1 MKTIIAEKPSVAK
14 EIAHIVGADKR
25 EEGYMQG
32 NGYYVTWAFGHL
44 VQPAMPETYGMKGF
58 HAENLPVIPDPF
70 VLVPRQVKT
79 ENGYKPD
86 AGVLAQI
93 KIIGKLFDSSERI
106 IVATDAGREG
116 ELIFRYLYAY
126 LGCRKPFDRLWI
138 SSLTDTAI
146 REGLLNLR
154 DGKEYDNLYHAA
166 KARSEA
172 DWLVGINGTQALTI
186 AAGRGTYS
194 VGRVQTPTLGMVC
207 ERYWEHKRFESKP
220 FWQVH
225 FGVVDADS
233 GNILKFTS
241 ANRWT
246 DKATATDIYNKV
258 KDTGSAIITKV
269 ATKRKVEKAPL
280 LYDLT
285 TLQKEANTQHGFT
298 AEHTLSIAQK
308 LYEAKFITYPRTS
321 SRYISDDVFATLP
334 KLFKNLENHSEY
346 GEKVKLLPG
355 SEDYSKNS
363 VNAAKVT
370 DHHALLIT
378 ENAAIGLFKDE
389 KIVYDMILCRMIEA
403 FSADCIKDITSVS
416 AQVDHEVEFGIS
428 GSIIR
433 QTGWRALSL
442 KGKNKRQDK
451 DADATDNEVKDQVIP
466 NWQEGQHIT
475 LSGCTITEG
484 KTKPKPLHTES
495 TLLAAMETAGKEIE
509 DDTMRQAMKDSGIGT
524 PATRAAIIETLLKR
538 EYMVRQQKK
547 LVPTEKGLALHSVV
561 KNMAIANV
569 EMTGKWE
576 ATFDRMIPPH
586 GLEVTYDK
594 TVHILFPA
602 SVKYVDLGSE
612 DLIAG
617 KADGA
622 ENVIRVKAAV
632 KNFKKETNMSVIT
645 EDGSFYTFNVKYAKE
660 PLMLNIEMADF
671 IHDGEAVNRPN
682 NAQEIYLKE
691 LGKESPMLVHL
702 IMKSIHKE
710 NKRKVKHIGSKRFG
724 IQYLMKGIYVH
735 SDLLYFHTE
744 IKNQSNVP
752 FDVDYITFKVVD
764 KKVAKRTA
772 IQEQVLLPVR
782 AYNYVVRVAG
792 KKTEQTVFCLPKFT
806 IPDDKELVVE
816 MNEKEGGRHQ
826 SFVVENSDLV
836 RALTINEL
844 SVK

>member
-1 MKTIIAEKPSVAK
+1 MSQKQQTMKTIIAEKPSVAK

-86 AGVLAQI
+86 TGVLAQI

-258 KDTGSAIITKV
+258 IDTGSAIITKV
-269 ATKRKVEKAPL
+269 TTKRKVEKAPL

-285 TLQKEANTQHGFT
+285 TLQKEANSQHGFT

-403 FSADCIKDITSVS
+403 FSSDCIKDITSVS

-433 QTGWRALSL
+433 QTGWRTLSL
-442 KGKNKRQDK
+442 KEKNNRQDK
-451 DADATDNEVKDQVIP
+451 DADATDNEVKEQVIP

-475 LSGCTITEG
+475 FSGCTITEG

-509 DDTMRQAMKDSGIGT
+509 DDTMRQAMKDCGIGT

-569 EMTGKWE
+569 QMTGKWE
-576 ATFDRMIPPH
+576 AELAKIER
-586 GLEVTYDK
+586 GE
-594 TVHILFPA
+594 A
-602 SVKYVDLGSE
+602 S
-612 DLIAG
+612 
-617 KADGA
+617 ADGFTRSIEGYTREITA
-622 ENVIRVKAAV
+622 E
-632 KNFKKETNMSVIT
+632 
-645 EDGSFYTFNVKYAKE
+645 
-660 PLMLNIEMADF
+660 L
-671 IHDGEAVNRPN
+671 
-682 NAQEIYLKE
+682 
-691 LGKESPMLVHL
+691 LGCDRLFS
-702 IMKSIHKE
+702 HKDSGCQCP
-710 NKRKVKHIGSKRFG
+710 KCKHGTMQFFG
-724 IQYLMKGIYVH
+724 
-735 SDLLYFHTE
+735 
-744 IKNQSNVP
+744 
-752 FDVDYITFKVVD
+752 KVVRCSN
-764 KKVAKRTA
+764 K
-772 IQEQVLLPVR
+772 ECGMPVFKQ
-782 AYNYVVRVAG
+782 VAG
-792 KKTEQTVFCLPKFT
+792 KLLTDADITDLLTKGKTRTLNGFTSKQGKSFSAAIAFDENFNTKFVFAERKT
-806 IPDDKELVVE
+806 A
-816 MNEKEGGRHQ
+816 EKRG
-826 SFVVENSDLV
+826 N
-836 RALTINEL
+836 
-844 SVK
+844 VKRYKK

>member
-1 MKTIIAEKPSVAK
+1 MSQKQQTMKTIIAEKPSVAK

-44 VQPAMPETYGMKGF
+44 VQPAMPGTYGMKGF

-146 REGLLNLR
+146 REGLRNLR

-246 DKATATDIYNKV
+246 DEATATDIYNKV

-269 ATKRKVEKAPL
+269 TTKRKVEKAPL

-285 TLQKEANTQHGFT
+285 TLQKEANSQHGFT

-363 VNAAKVT
+363 VNAVKVT

-389 KIVYDMILCRMIEA
+389 KTVYDMILCRMIEA

-442 KGKNKRQDK
+442 KEKDKRQDK

-475 LSGCTITEG
+475 FSGCTITEG

-576 ATFDRMIPPH
+576 AELAKIER
-586 GLEVTYDK
+586 GE
-594 TVHILFPA
+594 A
-602 SVKYVDLGSE
+602 S
-612 DLIAG
+612 
-617 KADGA
+617 ADGFTYSIEGYTREITA
-622 ENVIRVKAAV
+622 E
-632 KNFKKETNMSVIT
+632 
-645 EDGSFYTFNVKYAKE
+645 
-660 PLMLNIEMADF
+660 L
-671 IHDGEAVNRPN
+671 
-682 NAQEIYLKE
+682 
-691 LGKESPMLVHL
+691 LGCDRLFS
-702 IMKSIHKE
+702 HKDSGCQCP
-710 NKRKVKHIGSKRFG
+710 KCKQGTMQFFG
-724 IQYLMKGIYVH
+724 
-735 SDLLYFHTE
+735 
-744 IKNQSNVP
+744 
-752 FDVDYITFKVVD
+752 KVVRCSN
-764 KKVAKRTA
+764 K
-772 IQEQVLLPVR
+772 ECGMPVFKQ
-782 AYNYVVRVAG
+782 VAG
-792 KKTEQTVFCLPKFT
+792 KLLTDADITDLLTKGKTRTLNGFTSKQGKPFSAAIAFDENFNTKFVFAEHKT
-806 IPDDKELVVE
+806 A
-816 MNEKEGGRHQ
+816 EKRG
-826 SFVVENSDLV
+826 N
-836 RALTINEL
+836 
-844 SVK
+844 VKRYKK

>member
-1 MKTIIAEKPSVAK
+1 MSQKQQTMKTIIAEKPSVAK

-241 ANRWT
+241 VNRWT
-246 DKATATDIYNKV
+246 DKATATVIYNKV

-285 TLQKEANTQHGFT
+285 TLQKEANSQHGFT

-403 FSADCIKDITSVS
+403 FSADCIKDITSVT

-442 KGKNKRQDK
+442 KEKNNRQDK
-451 DADATDNEVKDQVIP
+451 DADATDNEVKEQVIP
-466 NWQEGQHIT
+466 NWQEGQHISF
-475 LSGCTITEG
+475 SGSTITEG

-509 DDTMRQAMKDSGIGT
+509 DDTMRQAIKDCGIGT

-576 ATFDRMIPPH
+576 AELAKIER
-586 GLEVTYDK
+586 GE
-594 TVHILFPA
+594 A
-602 SVKYVDLGSE
+602 S
-612 DLIAG
+612 
-617 KADGA
+617 ADGFTHSIEGYTREIIA
-622 ENVIRVKAAV
+622 E
-632 KNFKKETNMSVIT
+632 
-645 EDGSFYTFNVKYAKE
+645 
-660 PLMLNIEMADF
+660 L
-671 IHDGEAVNRPN
+671 
-682 NAQEIYLKE
+682 
-691 LGKESPMLVHL
+691 LGCDRLFS
-702 IMKSIHKE
+702 HKDSGCQCP
-710 NKRKVKHIGSKRFG
+710 KCKHGTMQFFG
-724 IQYLMKGIYVH
+724 
-735 SDLLYFHTE
+735 
-744 IKNQSNVP
+744 
-752 FDVDYITFKVVD
+752 KVVRCSN
-764 KKVAKRTA
+764 K
-772 IQEQVLLPVR
+772 ECGMPVFKQ
-782 AYNYVVRVAG
+782 VAG
-792 KKTEQTVFCLPKFT
+792 KLLTDADITDLLTKGKTRTLNGFTSKQGKSFSAAIAFDENFNTKFVFAEHKT
-806 IPDDKELVVE
+806 A
-816 MNEKEGGRHQ
+816 EKRG
-826 SFVVENSDLV
+826 N
-836 RALTINEL
+836 
-844 SVK
+844 VKRYKK

>member
-241 ANRWT
+241 ANRWA

-285 TLQKEANTQHGFT
+285 TLQKEANSQHGFT

-403 FSADCIKDITSVS
+403 FSADCIKDITSVT
-416 AQVDHEVEFGIS
+416 AQVDHDVEFGIS

-442 KGKNKRQDK
+442 KEKNNRQDK

-475 LSGCTITEG
+475 FSGCTITEG

-495 TLLAAMETAGKEIE
+495 TLLAAMETAGKEIV

-576 ATFDRMIPPH
+576 AELAKIER
-586 GLEVTYDK
+586 GE
-594 TVHILFPA
+594 A
-602 SVKYVDLGSE
+602 S
-612 DLIAG
+612 
-617 KADGA
+617 ADGFTHSIEGYTREITA
-622 ENVIRVKAAV
+622 E
-632 KNFKKETNMSVIT
+632 
-645 EDGSFYTFNVKYAKE
+645 
-660 PLMLNIEMADF
+660 L
-671 IHDGEAVNRPN
+671 
-682 NAQEIYLKE
+682 
-691 LGKESPMLVHL
+691 LGCDRLFS
-702 IMKSIHKE
+702 HKDSGCQCP
-710 NKRKVKHIGSKRFG
+710 KCKHGTMQFFG
-724 IQYLMKGIYVH
+724 
-735 SDLLYFHTE
+735 
-744 IKNQSNVP
+744 
-752 FDVDYITFKVVD
+752 KVVRCSN
-764 KKVAKRTA
+764 K
-772 IQEQVLLPVR
+772 ECGMPVFKQ
-782 AYNYVVRVAG
+782 VAG
-792 KKTEQTVFCLPKFT
+792 KLLTDADITDLLTKGKT
-806 IPDDKELVVE
+806 
-816 MNEKEGGRHQ
+816 
-826 SFVVENSDLV
+826 
-836 RALTINEL
+836 
-844 SVK
+844 

>member
-154 DGKEYDNLYHAA
+154 DGKGYDNLYHAA

-207 ERYWEHKRFESKP
+207 ERYWEHKHFESKP

-241 ANRWT
+241 VNRWT

-258 KDTGSAIITKV
+258 KETGSAIITKV

-285 TLQKEANTQHGFT
+285 TLQKEANSQHGFT

-355 SEDYSKNS
+355 SEDYSKNC

-433 QTGWRALSL
+433 QTGWRVLSL
-442 KGKNKRQDK
+442 KEKNNRQDK
-451 DADATDNEVKDQVIP
+451 DADATDNEVKEQVIP
-466 NWQEGQHIT
+466 NWQEGQHVT

-576 ATFDRMIPPH
+576 AELAKIER
-586 GLEVTYDK
+586 GE
-594 TVHILFPA
+594 A
-602 SVKYVDLGSE
+602 S
-612 DLIAG
+612 
-617 KADGA
+617 ADGFTHSIEGYTREITA
-622 ENVIRVKAAV
+622 E
-632 KNFKKETNMSVIT
+632 
-645 EDGSFYTFNVKYAKE
+645 
-660 PLMLNIEMADF
+660 L
-671 IHDGEAVNRPN
+671 
-682 NAQEIYLKE
+682 
-691 LGKESPMLVHL
+691 LGCDRLFS
-702 IMKSIHKE
+702 HKDSGCQCP
-710 NKRKVKHIGSKRFG
+710 KCKHGTMQFFG
-724 IQYLMKGIYVH
+724 
-735 SDLLYFHTE
+735 
-744 IKNQSNVP
+744 
-752 FDVDYITFKVVD
+752 KVVRCSN
-764 KKVAKRTA
+764 K
-772 IQEQVLLPVR
+772 ECGMPVFKQ
-782 AYNYVVRVAG
+782 VAG
-792 KKTEQTVFCLPKFT
+792 KLLTDADITDLLTKGKTRTLNGFTSKQGKSFSAAIAFDENFNTKFVFAEHKT
-806 IPDDKELVVE
+806 A
-816 MNEKEGGRHQ
+816 EKRG
-826 SFVVENSDLV
+826 N
-836 RALTINEL
+836 
-844 SVK
+844 VKRYKK

>member
-1 MKTIIAEKPSVAK
+1 MSQKQQTMKTIIAEKPSVAK

-126 LGCRKPFDRLWI
+126 LGCQKPFDRLWI

-207 ERYWEHKRFESKP
+207 ERYWENKRFESKP

-241 ANRWT
+241 VNRWT

-285 TLQKEANTQHGFT
+285 TLQKEANSQHGFT

-442 KGKNKRQDK
+442 KEKNNRQDK

-509 DDTMRQAMKDSGIGT
+509 DDTMRQAMKDCGIGT

-576 ATFDRMIPPH
+576 AELAKIER
-586 GLEVTYDK
+586 GE
-594 TVHILFPA
+594 A
-602 SVKYVDLGSE
+602 S
-612 DLIAG
+612 
-617 KADGA
+617 ADGFTHSIEGYTREITA
-622 ENVIRVKAAV
+622 E
-632 KNFKKETNMSVIT
+632 
-645 EDGSFYTFNVKYAKE
+645 
-660 PLMLNIEMADF
+660 L
-671 IHDGEAVNRPN
+671 
-682 NAQEIYLKE
+682 
-691 LGKESPMLVHL
+691 LGCDRLFS
-702 IMKSIHKE
+702 HKDSGCQCP
-710 NKRKVKHIGSKRFG
+710 KCKHGTMQFFG
-724 IQYLMKGIYVH
+724 
-735 SDLLYFHTE
+735 
-744 IKNQSNVP
+744 
-752 FDVDYITFKVVD
+752 KVVRCSN
-764 KKVAKRTA
+764 K
-772 IQEQVLLPVR
+772 ECGMPVFKQ
-782 AYNYVVRVAG
+782 VAG
-792 KKTEQTVFCLPKFT
+792 KLLTDADITDLLTKGKTRTLNGFTSKQGKSFSAAIAFDENFNTKFVFAEHKT
-806 IPDDKELVVE
+806 A
-816 MNEKEGGRHQ
+816 EKRG
-826 SFVVENSDLV
+826 N
-836 RALTINEL
+836 
-844 SVK
+844 VKRYKK

>member
-1 MKTIIAEKPSVAK
+1 MSQKQQTMKTIIAEKPSVAK

-32 NGYYVTWAFGHL
+32 NGYFVTWAFGHL

-146 REGLLNLR
+146 REGLQNLR

-225 FGVVDADS
+225 FGVVDTDS

-241 ANRWT
+241 ANRWA
-246 DKATATDIYNKV
+246 DKGTATDIYNKV

-285 TLQKEANTQHGFT
+285 TLQKEANSQHGFT

-308 LYEAKFITYPRTS
+308 LYEAKVITYPRTS

-363 VNAAKVT
+363 VNAAKVS

-433 QTGWRALSL
+433 QTGWRTLSL
-442 KGKNKRQDK
+442 KEKNKRQDK

-576 ATFDRMIPPH
+576 AELAKIER
-586 GLEVTYDK
+586 GE
-594 TVHILFPA
+594 A
-602 SVKYVDLGSE
+602 S
-612 DLIAG
+612 
-617 KADGA
+617 ADGFTHSIEGYTREITA
-622 ENVIRVKAAV
+622 E
-632 KNFKKETNMSVIT
+632 
-645 EDGSFYTFNVKYAKE
+645 
-660 PLMLNIEMADF
+660 L
-671 IHDGEAVNRPN
+671 
-682 NAQEIYLKE
+682 
-691 LGKESPMLVHL
+691 LGCDRLFSHKDSGCQCPKCKQG
-702 IMKSIHKE
+702 IMQF
-710 NKRKVKHIGSKRFG
+710 FG
-724 IQYLMKGIYVH
+724 
-735 SDLLYFHTE
+735 
-744 IKNQSNVP
+744 
-752 FDVDYITFKVVD
+752 KVVRCSN
-764 KKVAKRTA
+764 K
-772 IQEQVLLPVR
+772 ECGMPVFKQ
-782 AYNYVVRVAG
+782 VAG
-792 KKTEQTVFCLPKFT
+792 KLLTDADITDLLTKGKTRTLNGFTSKQGKSFSAAIAFDENFNTKFVFAERKT
-806 IPDDKELVVE
+806 A
-816 MNEKEGGRHQ
+816 EKRG
-826 SFVVENSDLV
+826 N
-836 RALTINEL
+836 
-844 SVK
+844 VKRYKK

>member
-1 MKTIIAEKPSVAK
+1 MSQKQQTMKTIIAEKPSVAK

-207 ERYWEHKRFESKP
+207 ERYWEYERFESKP

-225 FGVVDADS
+225 FGVVDTES

-269 ATKRKVEKAPL
+269 VTKRKVEKAPL

-285 TLQKEANTQHGFT
+285 TLQKEANSHHGFT

-355 SEDYSKNS
+355 SEDYCKNS

-442 KGKNKRQDK
+442 KEKNNRQDK
-451 DADATDNEVKDQVIP
+451 DADATDNEVKEQVIP
-466 NWQEGQHIT
+466 NWQEGQHVT

-576 ATFDRMIPPH
+576 AELAKIER
-586 GLEVTYDK
+586 GE
-594 TVHILFPA
+594 A
-602 SVKYVDLGSE
+602 S
-612 DLIAG
+612 
-617 KADGA
+617 ADGFTHSIEGYTREITA
-622 ENVIRVKAAV
+622 E
-632 KNFKKETNMSVIT
+632 
-645 EDGSFYTFNVKYAKE
+645 
-660 PLMLNIEMADF
+660 L
-671 IHDGEAVNRPN
+671 
-682 NAQEIYLKE
+682 
-691 LGKESPMLVHL
+691 LGCDRLFS
-702 IMKSIHKE
+702 HKDSGCQCP
-710 NKRKVKHIGSKRFG
+710 KCKHGTMQFFG
-724 IQYLMKGIYVH
+724 
-735 SDLLYFHTE
+735 
-744 IKNQSNVP
+744 
-752 FDVDYITFKVVD
+752 KVVRCSN
-764 KKVAKRTA
+764 K
-772 IQEQVLLPVR
+772 ECGMPVFKQ
-782 AYNYVVRVAG
+782 VAG
-792 KKTEQTVFCLPKFT
+792 KLLTDADITDLLTKGKTRTLNGFTSKQGKSFSAAIAFDENFNTKFVF
-806 IPDDKELVVE
+806 
-816 MNEKEGGRHQ
+816 
-826 SFVVENSDLV
+826 
-836 RALTINEL
+836 A
-844 SVK
+844 

>member
-116 ELIFRYLYAY
+116 ELIFRYLYVY
-126 LGCRKPFDRLWI
+126 LGCQKPFDRLWI

-207 ERYWEHKRFESKP
+207 ERYWENKRFESKP

-225 FGVVDADS
+225 FGVVDTES

-258 KDTGSAIITKV
+258 KETGSAIITKV

-285 TLQKEANTQHGFT
+285 TLQKEANSQHGFT
-298 AEHTLSIAQK
+298 AEHTLSITQK

-389 KIVYDMILCRMIEA
+389 KTIYNMILCRMIEA

-442 KGKNKRQDK
+442 KEKNNRQDK

-576 ATFDRMIPPH
+576 AELAKIER
-586 GLEVTYDK
+586 GE
-594 TVHILFPA
+594 A
-602 SVKYVDLGSE
+602 S
-612 DLIAG
+612 
-617 KADGA
+617 ADGFTHSIEGYTREITA
-622 ENVIRVKAAV
+622 E
-632 KNFKKETNMSVIT
+632 
-645 EDGSFYTFNVKYAKE
+645 
-660 PLMLNIEMADF
+660 L
-671 IHDGEAVNRPN
+671 
-682 NAQEIYLKE
+682 
-691 LGKESPMLVHL
+691 LGCDRLFS
-702 IMKSIHKE
+702 HKDSGCQCP
-710 NKRKVKHIGSKRFG
+710 KCKQGTMQFFG
-724 IQYLMKGIYVH
+724 
-735 SDLLYFHTE
+735 
-744 IKNQSNVP
+744 
-752 FDVDYITFKVVD
+752 KVVRCSN
-764 KKVAKRTA
+764 K
-772 IQEQVLLPVR
+772 ECGMPVFKQ
-782 AYNYVVRVAG
+782 VAG
-792 KKTEQTVFCLPKFT
+792 KLLTDADITDLLTKGKTRTLNGFITKQGKPFSAAIAFDENFNTKFVFAERKT
-806 IPDDKELVVE
+806 A
-816 MNEKEGGRHQ
+816 EKRG
-826 SFVVENSDLV
+826 N
-836 RALTINEL
+836 
-844 SVK
+844 VKRYKK

>member
-14 EIAHIVGADKR
+14 EIAHIVGAGKR

-93 KIIGKLFDSSERI
+93 KIIDKLFDSSERI

-116 ELIFRYLYAY
+116 ELIFRYLYEY
-126 LGCRKPFDRLWI
+126 LGCKKPFDRLWI
-138 SSLTDTAI
+138 SSLTDSAI
-146 REGLLNLR
+146 REGLANLR
-154 DGKEYDNLYHAA
+154 NGKEYDNLYHAA

-269 ATKRKVEKAPL
+269 TTKRKVEKAPL

-285 TLQKEANTQHGFT
+285 TLQKEANSQHGFT

-346 GEKVKLLPG
+346 GEKVKLLPC

-416 AQVDHEVEFGIS
+416 AQVDHEIEFGIS

-442 KGKNKRQDK
+442 KEKNSKKDK
-451 DADATDNEVKDQVIP
+451 NADTTDNEVKEQVIP

-475 LSGCTITEG
+475 FSGCTITEG

-495 TLLAAMETAGKEIE
+495 TLLAAMETAGKEIV

-576 ATFDRMIPPH
+576 AELAKIER
-586 GLEVTYDK
+586 GE
-594 TVHILFPA
+594 A
-602 SVKYVDLGSE
+602 S
-612 DLIAG
+612 
-617 KADGA
+617 ADGFTHSIEGYTREITA
-622 ENVIRVKAAV
+622 E
-632 KNFKKETNMSVIT
+632 
-645 EDGSFYTFNVKYAKE
+645 
-660 PLMLNIEMADF
+660 L
-671 IHDGEAVNRPN
+671 
-682 NAQEIYLKE
+682 
-691 LGKESPMLVHL
+691 LGCDRLFS
-702 IMKSIHKE
+702 HKDSGCQCP
-710 NKRKVKHIGSKRFG
+710 KCKHGTMQFFG
-724 IQYLMKGIYVH
+724 
-735 SDLLYFHTE
+735 
-744 IKNQSNVP
+744 
-752 FDVDYITFKVVD
+752 KVVRCSN
-764 KKVAKRTA
+764 K
-772 IQEQVLLPVR
+772 ECGMPVFKQ
-782 AYNYVVRVAG
+782 VAG
-792 KKTEQTVFCLPKFT
+792 KLLTDADITDLLTKGKT
-806 IPDDKELVVE
+806 
-816 MNEKEGGRHQ
+816 
-826 SFVVENSDLV
+826 
-836 RALTINEL
+836 
-844 SVK
+844 

>member
-14 EIAHIVGADKR
+14 EIAHIVGAGKR

-116 ELIFRYLYAY
+116 ELIFRYLYEY
-126 LGCRKPFDRLWI
+126 LGCKKPFDRLWI
-138 SSLTDTAI
+138 SSLTDSAI
-146 REGLLNLR
+146 REGLANLR
-154 DGKEYDNLYHAA
+154 NGKEYDNLYHAA

-269 ATKRKVEKAPL
+269 TTKRKVEKAPL

-285 TLQKEANTQHGFT
+285 TLQKEANSQHGFT

-346 GEKVKLLPG
+346 GEKVKLLPC

-416 AQVDHEVEFGIS
+416 AQVDHEIEFGIS

-442 KGKNKRQDK
+442 KEKNNRLDK
-451 DADATDNEVKDQVIP
+451 DADTTDNEVKEQVIP

-475 LSGCTITEG
+475 FSGCTITEG

-495 TLLAAMETAGKEIE
+495 TLLAAMETAGKEIV

-576 ATFDRMIPPH
+576 AELAKIER
-586 GLEVTYDK
+586 GE
-594 TVHILFPA
+594 A
-602 SVKYVDLGSE
+602 S
-612 DLIAG
+612 
-617 KADGA
+617 ADGFTHSIEGYTREITA
-622 ENVIRVKAAV
+622 E
-632 KNFKKETNMSVIT
+632 
-645 EDGSFYTFNVKYAKE
+645 
-660 PLMLNIEMADF
+660 L
-671 IHDGEAVNRPN
+671 
-682 NAQEIYLKE
+682 
-691 LGKESPMLVHL
+691 LGCDRLFS
-702 IMKSIHKE
+702 HKDSGCQCP
-710 NKRKVKHIGSKRFG
+710 KCKHGTMQFFG
-724 IQYLMKGIYVH
+724 
-735 SDLLYFHTE
+735 
-744 IKNQSNVP
+744 
-752 FDVDYITFKVVD
+752 KVVRCSN
-764 KKVAKRTA
+764 K
-772 IQEQVLLPVR
+772 ECGMPVFKQ
-782 AYNYVVRVAG
+782 VAG
-792 KKTEQTVFCLPKFT
+792 KLLTDADITDLLTKGKT
-806 IPDDKELVVE
+806 
-816 MNEKEGGRHQ
+816 
-826 SFVVENSDLV
+826 
-836 RALTINEL
+836 
-844 SVK
+844 

>member
-1 MKTIIAEKPSVAK
+1 MSQKQQTMKTIIAEKPSVAK

-146 REGLLNLR
+146 REGLLNLK

-207 ERYWEHKRFESKP
+207 ERYWENKRFESKP

-269 ATKRKVEKAPL
+269 VTKRKVEKAPL

-285 TLQKEANTQHGFT
+285 TLQKEANSQHGFT

-403 FSADCIKDITSVS
+403 FSADCIKDITSVT
-416 AQVDHEVEFGIS
+416 AQVDHDVEFGIS

-433 QTGWRALSL
+433 HTGWRALSL
-442 KGKNKRQDK
+442 KEKNNSQDK

-576 ATFDRMIPPH
+576 AELAKIER
-586 GLEVTYDK
+586 GE
-594 TVHILFPA
+594 A
-602 SVKYVDLGSE
+602 S
-612 DLIAG
+612 
-617 KADGA
+617 ADGFTHSIEGYTREITA
-622 ENVIRVKAAV
+622 E
-632 KNFKKETNMSVIT
+632 
-645 EDGSFYTFNVKYAKE
+645 
-660 PLMLNIEMADF
+660 L
-671 IHDGEAVNRPN
+671 
-682 NAQEIYLKE
+682 
-691 LGKESPMLVHL
+691 LGCDRLFS
-702 IMKSIHKE
+702 HKDSGCQCP
-710 NKRKVKHIGSKRFG
+710 KCKQGTMQFFG
-724 IQYLMKGIYVH
+724 
-735 SDLLYFHTE
+735 
-744 IKNQSNVP
+744 
-752 FDVDYITFKVVD
+752 KVVRCSN
-764 KKVAKRTA
+764 K
-772 IQEQVLLPVR
+772 ECGMPVFKQ
-782 AYNYVVRVAG
+782 VAG
-792 KKTEQTVFCLPKFT
+792 KLLTDADITDLLTKGKTRTLNGFISKQGKPFSAAIAFDENFNTKFVFAERKT
-806 IPDDKELVVE
+806 A
-816 MNEKEGGRHQ
+816 EKRG
-826 SFVVENSDLV
+826 N
-836 RALTINEL
+836 
-844 SVK
+844 VKRYKK

>member
-58 HAENLPVIPDPF
+58 HAENLPVIPAPF

-146 REGLLNLR
+146 REGLQNLR

-172 DWLVGINGTQALTI
+172 GWLVGINGTQALTI

-241 ANRWT
+241 VNRWT

-258 KDTGSAIITKV
+258 KETGSVIITKV
-269 ATKRKVEKAPL
+269 ATKRKEEKAPL

-285 TLQKEANTQHGFT
+285 TLQKEANSQHGFT

-416 AQVDHEVEFGIS
+416 AQVDHDVEFGIS

-442 KGKNKRQDK
+442 KEKNNRLDK
-451 DADATDNEVKDQVIP
+451 DADATDNEVKEQVIP
-466 NWQEGQHIT
+466 NWQEGQHVT

-576 ATFDRMIPPH
+576 AELAKIERGEASTDGFTHSIEGYTREITAELLGCDR
-586 GLEVTYDK
+586 
-594 TVHILFPA
+594 LFSHKDSGCQCPKCKQGTMQFFGKVVRC
-602 SVKYVDLGSE
+602 SSKECGMPVFKQ
-612 DLIAG
+612 IAG
-617 KADGA
+617 KLLTDADITDLLTKGKTRTLNGFTSKQGKPFSAAIAFDENFNTKFVFA
-622 ENVIRVKAAV
+622 ERKTAE
-632 KNFKKETNMSVIT
+632 KR
-645 EDGSFYTFNVKYAKE
+645 GNVKRY
-660 PLMLNIEMADF
+660 
-671 IHDGEAVNRPN
+671 
-682 NAQEIYLKE
+682 
-691 LGKESPMLVHL
+691 
-702 IMKSIHKE
+702 
-710 NKRKVKHIGSKRFG
+710 
-724 IQYLMKGIYVH
+724 
-735 SDLLYFHTE
+735 
-744 IKNQSNVP
+744 
-752 FDVDYITFKVVD
+752 
-764 KKVAKRTA
+764 KK
-772 IQEQVLLPVR
+772 
-782 AYNYVVRVAG
+782 
-792 KKTEQTVFCLPKFT
+792 
-806 IPDDKELVVE
+806 
-816 MNEKEGGRHQ
+816 
-826 SFVVENSDLV
+826 
-836 RALTINEL
+836 
-844 SVK
+844 

>member
-32 NGYYVTWAFGHL
+32 NGYFVTWAFGHL

-126 LGCRKPFDRLWI
+126 LGCQKPFDRLWI

-154 DGKEYDNLYHAA
+154 DGREYDNLYHAA

-241 ANRWT
+241 VNRWT

-269 ATKRKVEKAPL
+269 VIKRKVEKAPL

-285 TLQKEANTQHGFT
+285 TLQKEANSQHGFT

-442 KGKNKRQDK
+442 KEKNNRQEK

-466 NWQEGQHIT
+466 NWQEGQHVT

-509 DDTMRQAMKDSGIGT
+509 DDTMRQAMKDCGIGT

-576 ATFDRMIPPH
+576 AELAKIER
-586 GLEVTYDK
+586 GE
-594 TVHILFPA
+594 A
-602 SVKYVDLGSE
+602 S
-612 DLIAG
+612 
-617 KADGA
+617 ADGFTHSIEGYTREITA
-622 ENVIRVKAAV
+622 E
-632 KNFKKETNMSVIT
+632 
-645 EDGSFYTFNVKYAKE
+645 
-660 PLMLNIEMADF
+660 L
-671 IHDGEAVNRPN
+671 
-682 NAQEIYLKE
+682 
-691 LGKESPMLVHL
+691 LGCDRLFS
-702 IMKSIHKE
+702 HKDSGCQCP
-710 NKRKVKHIGSKRFG
+710 KCKHGTMQFFG
-724 IQYLMKGIYVH
+724 
-735 SDLLYFHTE
+735 
-744 IKNQSNVP
+744 
-752 FDVDYITFKVVD
+752 KVVRCSN
-764 KKVAKRTA
+764 K
-772 IQEQVLLPVR
+772 ECGMPVFKQ
-782 AYNYVVRVAG
+782 VAG
-792 KKTEQTVFCLPKFT
+792 KLLTDADITDLLTKGKTRTLNGFTSKQGKSFSAAIAFDENFNTKFVFAEHKT
-806 IPDDKELVVE
+806 A
-816 MNEKEGGRHQ
+816 EKRG
-826 SFVVENSDLV
+826 N
-836 RALTINEL
+836 
-844 SVK
+844 VKRYKK

>member
-1 MKTIIAEKPSVAK
+1 MKTIIAEKPSVVK

-32 NGYYVTWAFGHL
+32 NGYFVTWAFGHL

-146 REGLLNLR
+146 REGLLNLK

-258 KDTGSAIITKV
+258 KETGSAIITKV
-269 ATKRKVEKAPL
+269 VTKRKVEKAPL

-285 TLQKEANTQHGFT
+285 TLQKEANSQHGFT
-298 AEHTLSIAQK
+298 ADHTLSIAQK

-442 KGKNKRQDK
+442 KEKNNRQDK

-509 DDTMRQAMKDSGIGT
+509 DDMMRQAMKDSGIGT

-576 ATFDRMIPPH
+576 AELAKIER
-586 GLEVTYDK
+586 GE
-594 TVHILFPA
+594 A
-602 SVKYVDLGSE
+602 S
-612 DLIAG
+612 
-617 KADGA
+617 ADGFTRSIEGYTREITA
-622 ENVIRVKAAV
+622 E
-632 KNFKKETNMSVIT
+632 
-645 EDGSFYTFNVKYAKE
+645 
-660 PLMLNIEMADF
+660 L
-671 IHDGEAVNRPN
+671 
-682 NAQEIYLKE
+682 
-691 LGKESPMLVHL
+691 LGCDRLFS
-702 IMKSIHKE
+702 HKDSGCQCP
-710 NKRKVKHIGSKRFG
+710 KCKHGTMQFFG
-724 IQYLMKGIYVH
+724 
-735 SDLLYFHTE
+735 
-744 IKNQSNVP
+744 
-752 FDVDYITFKVVD
+752 KVVRCSN
-764 KKVAKRTA
+764 K
-772 IQEQVLLPVR
+772 ECGMPVFKQ
-782 AYNYVVRVAG
+782 VAG
-792 KKTEQTVFCLPKFT
+792 KLLTDADITDLLTKGKTRTLNGFTSKQGKSFSAAIAFDENFNTKFVFAEHKT
-806 IPDDKELVVE
+806 A
-816 MNEKEGGRHQ
+816 EKRG
-826 SFVVENSDLV
+826 N
-836 RALTINEL
+836 
-844 SVK
+844 VKRYKK

>member
-146 REGLLNLR
+146 REGLLNLT

-166 KARSEA
+166 KTRSEA

-207 ERYWEHKRFESKP
+207 ERYWENKRFESKP

-241 ANRWT
+241 ANRWA
-246 DKATATDIYNKV
+246 DKGTATDIYNKV

-269 ATKRKVEKAPL
+269 VTKRKVEKAPL

-285 TLQKEANTQHGFT
+285 TLQKEANSQHGFT

-355 SEDYSKNS
+355 SEDYCKNS

-433 QTGWRALSL
+433 QTGWLALSL
-442 KGKNKRQDK
+442 KEKNNRQDK
-451 DADATDNEVKDQVIP
+451 DADATDNEVKEQVIP
-466 NWQEGQHIT
+466 NWQEGQHVT

-576 ATFDRMIPPH
+576 AELAKIER
-586 GLEVTYDK
+586 GE
-594 TVHILFPA
+594 A
-602 SVKYVDLGSE
+602 S
-612 DLIAG
+612 
-617 KADGA
+617 ADGFTHSIEGYTREITA
-622 ENVIRVKAAV
+622 E
-632 KNFKKETNMSVIT
+632 
-645 EDGSFYTFNVKYAKE
+645 
-660 PLMLNIEMADF
+660 L
-671 IHDGEAVNRPN
+671 
-682 NAQEIYLKE
+682 
-691 LGKESPMLVHL
+691 LGCDRLFS
-702 IMKSIHKE
+702 HKDSGYQCP
-710 NKRKVKHIGSKRFG
+710 KCKQGAMQFFG
-724 IQYLMKGIYVH
+724 
-735 SDLLYFHTE
+735 
-744 IKNQSNVP
+744 
-752 FDVDYITFKVVD
+752 KVVRCSN
-764 KKVAKRTA
+764 K
-772 IQEQVLLPVR
+772 ECGMPVFKQ
-782 AYNYVVRVAG
+782 VAG
-792 KKTEQTVFCLPKFT
+792 KLLTDADITDLLTKGKTRTLNGFTSKQGKSFSAAIAFDENFNTKFVFAERKT
-806 IPDDKELVVE
+806 A
-816 MNEKEGGRHQ
+816 EKRG
-826 SFVVENSDLV
+826 N
-836 RALTINEL
+836 
-844 SVK
+844 VKRYKK

>member
-225 FGVVDADS
+225 FGVVDTDS

-241 ANRWT
+241 VNRWT
-246 DKATATDIYNKV
+246 DKATATVIYNKV

-285 TLQKEANTQHGFT
+285 TLQKEANSQHGFT

-346 GEKVKLLPG
+346 GEKVKLLSG

-442 KGKNKRQDK
+442 KEKNNRQDK

-576 ATFDRMIPPH
+576 AELAKIER
-586 GLEVTYDK
+586 GE
-594 TVHILFPA
+594 A
-602 SVKYVDLGSE
+602 S
-612 DLIAG
+612 
-617 KADGA
+617 ADGFTHSIEGYTREITA
-622 ENVIRVKAAV
+622 E
-632 KNFKKETNMSVIT
+632 
-645 EDGSFYTFNVKYAKE
+645 
-660 PLMLNIEMADF
+660 L
-671 IHDGEAVNRPN
+671 
-682 NAQEIYLKE
+682 
-691 LGKESPMLVHL
+691 LGCDRLFS
-702 IMKSIHKE
+702 HKDSGCQCP
-710 NKRKVKHIGSKRFG
+710 KCKHGTMQFFG
-724 IQYLMKGIYVH
+724 
-735 SDLLYFHTE
+735 
-744 IKNQSNVP
+744 
-752 FDVDYITFKVVD
+752 KVVRCSN
-764 KKVAKRTA
+764 K
-772 IQEQVLLPVR
+772 ECGMPVFKQ
-782 AYNYVVRVAG
+782 VAG
-792 KKTEQTVFCLPKFT
+792 KLLTDADITDLLTKGKTRTLNGFTSKQGKPFSAAIAFDENFNTKFVFAERKT
-806 IPDDKELVVE
+806 A
-816 MNEKEGGRHQ
+816 EKRG
-826 SFVVENSDLV
+826 N
-836 RALTINEL
+836 
-844 SVK
+844 VKRYKK

>member
-1 MKTIIAEKPSVAK
+1 MSQKQQTMKTIIAEKPSVAK

-126 LGCRKPFDRLWI
+126 LGCHKPFDRLWI

-241 ANRWT
+241 ANRWA
-246 DKATATDIYNKV
+246 DKVTATDIYNKV

-285 TLQKEANTQHGFT
+285 TLQKEANSQHGFT

-334 KLFKNLENHSEY
+334 RLFKNLENHSEY

-416 AQVDHEVEFGIS
+416 AQVDYEVEFGIS

-442 KGKNKRQDK
+442 KEKNNRQDK

-475 LSGCTITEG
+475 FSGCTITEG

-509 DDTMRQAMKDSGIGT
+509 DDTMRQAMKDCGIGT

-576 ATFDRMIPPH
+576 AELAKIER
-586 GLEVTYDK
+586 GE
-594 TVHILFPA
+594 A
-602 SVKYVDLGSE
+602 S
-612 DLIAG
+612 
-617 KADGA
+617 ADGFTHSIEGYTREITA
-622 ENVIRVKAAV
+622 E
-632 KNFKKETNMSVIT
+632 
-645 EDGSFYTFNVKYAKE
+645 
-660 PLMLNIEMADF
+660 L
-671 IHDGEAVNRPN
+671 
-682 NAQEIYLKE
+682 
-691 LGKESPMLVHL
+691 LGCDRLFS
-702 IMKSIHKE
+702 HKDSGCQCP
-710 NKRKVKHIGSKRFG
+710 KCKHGTMQFFG
-724 IQYLMKGIYVH
+724 
-735 SDLLYFHTE
+735 
-744 IKNQSNVP
+744 
-752 FDVDYITFKVVD
+752 KVVRCSN
-764 KKVAKRTA
+764 K
-772 IQEQVLLPVR
+772 ECGMPVFKQ
-782 AYNYVVRVAG
+782 VAG
-792 KKTEQTVFCLPKFT
+792 KLLTDADITDLLTKGKTRTLNGFTSKQGKSFSAAIAFDENFNTKFVFAEHKT
-806 IPDDKELVVE
+806 A
-816 MNEKEGGRHQ
+816 EKRG
-826 SFVVENSDLV
+826 N
-836 RALTINEL
+836 
-844 SVK
+844 VKRYKK

>member
-146 REGLLNLR
+146 REGLLNLM

-194 VGRVQTPTLGMVC
+194 IGRVQTPTLGMVC
-207 ERYWEHKRFESKP
+207 ERYWENKRFESKP

-241 ANRWT
+241 VNRWT

-285 TLQKEANTQHGFT
+285 TLQKEANSQHGFT

-403 FSADCIKDITSVS
+403 FSADCIKDITSVT
-416 AQVDHEVEFGIS
+416 AQVDHDVEFGIS

-433 QTGWRALSL
+433 QTGWQALSL
-442 KGKNKRQDK
+442 KEKNNRQDK

-509 DDTMRQAMKDSGIGT
+509 DDTMRQAMKDNGIGT

-576 ATFDRMIPPH
+576 AELAKIER
-586 GLEVTYDK
+586 GE
-594 TVHILFPA
+594 A
-602 SVKYVDLGSE
+602 S
-612 DLIAG
+612 
-617 KADGA
+617 ADGFTHSIEGYTREITA
-622 ENVIRVKAAV
+622 E
-632 KNFKKETNMSVIT
+632 
-645 EDGSFYTFNVKYAKE
+645 
-660 PLMLNIEMADF
+660 L
-671 IHDGEAVNRPN
+671 
-682 NAQEIYLKE
+682 
-691 LGKESPMLVHL
+691 LGCDRLFS
-702 IMKSIHKE
+702 HKDSGCQCP
-710 NKRKVKHIGSKRFG
+710 KCKQGTMQFFG
-724 IQYLMKGIYVH
+724 
-735 SDLLYFHTE
+735 
-744 IKNQSNVP
+744 
-752 FDVDYITFKVVD
+752 KVVRCRN
-764 KKVAKRTA
+764 K
-772 IQEQVLLPVR
+772 ECGMPVFKQ
-782 AYNYVVRVAG
+782 VAG
-792 KKTEQTVFCLPKFT
+792 KLLTDADITDLLTKGKTRTLNGFTSKQGKPFSAAIAFDEDFNTKFVFAERKT
-806 IPDDKELVVE
+806 A
-816 MNEKEGGRHQ
+816 EKRG
-826 SFVVENSDLV
+826 N
-836 RALTINEL
+836 
-844 SVK
+844 VKRYKK

>member
-58 HAENLPVIPDPF
+58 HAENLPVVPDPF

-116 ELIFRYLYAY
+116 EMIFRYLYAY

-146 REGLLNLR
+146 REGLQNLR

-207 ERYWEHKRFESKP
+207 ERYWEHKRFESKL

-241 ANRWT
+241 VNRWT
-246 DKATATDIYNKV
+246 DKATATDMYNKV

-269 ATKRKVEKAPL
+269 VTKRKVEKAPL

-285 TLQKEANTQHGFT
+285 TLQKEANSQHGFT

-442 KGKNKRQDK
+442 KEKNKRQDK
-451 DADATDNEVKDQVIP
+451 DADATDNEVKEQVIP

-509 DDTMRQAMKDSGIGT
+509 DDTMRQAMKDCGIGT

-576 ATFDRMIPPH
+576 AELAKIER
-586 GLEVTYDK
+586 GE
-594 TVHILFPA
+594 A
-602 SVKYVDLGSE
+602 S
-612 DLIAG
+612 
-617 KADGA
+617 ADGFTHSIEGYTREITA
-622 ENVIRVKAAV
+622 E
-632 KNFKKETNMSVIT
+632 
-645 EDGSFYTFNVKYAKE
+645 
-660 PLMLNIEMADF
+660 L
-671 IHDGEAVNRPN
+671 
-682 NAQEIYLKE
+682 
-691 LGKESPMLVHL
+691 LGCDRLFS
-702 IMKSIHKE
+702 HKDSGCQCP
-710 NKRKVKHIGSKRFG
+710 KCKHGTMQFFG
-724 IQYLMKGIYVH
+724 
-735 SDLLYFHTE
+735 
-744 IKNQSNVP
+744 
-752 FDVDYITFKVVD
+752 KVVRCSN
-764 KKVAKRTA
+764 K
-772 IQEQVLLPVR
+772 ECGMPVFKQ
-782 AYNYVVRVAG
+782 VAG
-792 KKTEQTVFCLPKFT
+792 KLLTDSDITDLLTKGKTRTLNGFTSKQGKPFSAAIAFDENFNTKFIFAERKT
-806 IPDDKELVVE
+806 A
-816 MNEKEGGRHQ
+816 EKRG
-826 SFVVENSDLV
+826 N
-836 RALTINEL
+836 
-844 SVK
+844 VKRYKK

>member
-1 MKTIIAEKPSVAK
+1 MSQKQQTMKTIIAEKPSVAK

-25 EEGYMQG
+25 EGGYMHG

-258 KDTGSAIITKV
+258 KDTGSAIITKIS
-269 ATKRKVEKAPL
+269 TKRKVEKAPL

-285 TLQKEANTQHGFT
+285 TLQKEANSQHGFT

-334 KLFKNLENHSEY
+334 KLFKDLENHSEY

-355 SEDYSKNS
+355 SEDYCKNS

-389 KIVYDMILCRMIEA
+389 KIIYDMILCRMIEA

-442 KGKNKRQDK
+442 KEKNNRQDK

-576 ATFDRMIPPH
+576 AELAKIER
-586 GLEVTYDK
+586 GE
-594 TVHILFPA
+594 A
-602 SVKYVDLGSE
+602 S
-612 DLIAG
+612 
-617 KADGA
+617 ADG
-622 ENVIRVKAAV
+622 
-632 KNFKKETNMSVIT
+632 FTH
-645 EDGSFYTFNVKYAKE
+645 
-660 PLMLNIEMADF
+660 NIE
-671 IHDGEAVNRPN
+671 GYTR
-682 NAQEIYLKE
+682 EITAE
-691 LGKESPMLVHL
+691 LLGCDRLFS
-702 IMKSIHKE
+702 HKDSGCQCP
-710 NKRKVKHIGSKRFG
+710 KCKQGTMQFFG
-724 IQYLMKGIYVH
+724 
-735 SDLLYFHTE
+735 
-744 IKNQSNVP
+744 
-752 FDVDYITFKVVD
+752 KVVRCSN
-764 KKVAKRTA
+764 K
-772 IQEQVLLPVR
+772 ECGMPVFKQ
-782 AYNYVVRVAG
+782 VAG
-792 KKTEQTVFCLPKFT
+792 KLLTDADITDLLTKGKTRTLNGFISKQGKPFSAAIAFDENFNTKFVFAERKT
-806 IPDDKELVVE
+806 A
-816 MNEKEGGRHQ
+816 EKRG
-826 SFVVENSDLV
+826 N
-836 RALTINEL
+836 
-844 SVK
+844 VKRYKK

>member
-1 MKTIIAEKPSVAK
+1 MSQKQQTMKTIIAEKPSVAK

-225 FGVVDADS
+225 FGVVGADS

-258 KDTGSAIITKV
+258 KETGSAIITKV
-269 ATKRKVEKAPL
+269 TTKRKVEKAPL

-285 TLQKEANTQHGFT
+285 TLQKEANSQHGFT

-416 AQVDHEVEFGIS
+416 AQVDHEAEFGIS

-433 QTGWRALSL
+433 QTGWRALPL
-442 KGKNKRQDK
+442 KEKNNRQDK
-451 DADATDNEVKDQVIP
+451 DADATDNEVKEQVIP
-466 NWQEGQHIT
+466 NWQEGQHISF
-475 LSGCTITEG
+475 SGSTITEG

-509 DDTMRQAMKDSGIGT
+509 DDTMRQAMKDCGIGT

-569 EMTGKWE
+569 DMTGKWE
-576 ATFDRMIPPH
+576 AELAKIER
-586 GLEVTYDK
+586 GE
-594 TVHILFPA
+594 A
-602 SVKYVDLGSE
+602 S
-612 DLIAG
+612 
-617 KADGA
+617 ADGFTHSIEGYTREITA
-622 ENVIRVKAAV
+622 E
-632 KNFKKETNMSVIT
+632 
-645 EDGSFYTFNVKYAKE
+645 
-660 PLMLNIEMADF
+660 L
-671 IHDGEAVNRPN
+671 
-682 NAQEIYLKE
+682 
-691 LGKESPMLVHL
+691 LGCDRLFS
-702 IMKSIHKE
+702 HKDSGCQCP
-710 NKRKVKHIGSKRFG
+710 KCKHGTMQFFG
-724 IQYLMKGIYVH
+724 
-735 SDLLYFHTE
+735 
-744 IKNQSNVP
+744 
-752 FDVDYITFKVVD
+752 KVVRCSN
-764 KKVAKRTA
+764 K
-772 IQEQVLLPVR
+772 ECGMPVFKQ
-782 AYNYVVRVAG
+782 VAG
-792 KKTEQTVFCLPKFT
+792 KLLTDADITDLLIKGKTRTLNGFTSKQGKSFSAAIAFDENFNTKFVFAERKT
-806 IPDDKELVVE
+806 A
-816 MNEKEGGRHQ
+816 EKRG
-826 SFVVENSDLV
+826 N
-836 RALTINEL
+836 
-844 SVK
+844 VKRYKK

>member
-1 MKTIIAEKPSVAK
+1 MSQKQQTMKTIIAEKPSVAK

-116 ELIFRYLYAY
+116 ELIFRYLYVY
-126 LGCRKPFDRLWI
+126 LGCQKPFDRLWI

-146 REGLLNLR
+146 REGLQNLR

-207 ERYWEHKRFESKP
+207 ERYWENKRFESKP

-241 ANRWT
+241 VNRWT
-246 DKATATDIYNKV
+246 DKATATEIYNKV

-285 TLQKEANTQHGFT
+285 TLQKEANSQHGFT

-321 SRYISDDVFATLP
+321 SRYISDDVFATLH

-442 KGKNKRQDK
+442 KEKNNRQDK
-451 DADATDNEVKDQVIP
+451 DADATDNEVKEQVIP

-576 ATFDRMIPPH
+576 AELAKIER
-586 GLEVTYDK
+586 GE
-594 TVHILFPA
+594 A
-602 SVKYVDLGSE
+602 S
-612 DLIAG
+612 
-617 KADGA
+617 ADGFTHSIEGYTREITA
-622 ENVIRVKAAV
+622 E
-632 KNFKKETNMSVIT
+632 
-645 EDGSFYTFNVKYAKE
+645 
-660 PLMLNIEMADF
+660 L
-671 IHDGEAVNRPN
+671 
-682 NAQEIYLKE
+682 
-691 LGKESPMLVHL
+691 LGCDRLFSHKDSGCQCPKCKQG
-702 IMKSIHKE
+702 IMQF
-710 NKRKVKHIGSKRFG
+710 FG
-724 IQYLMKGIYVH
+724 
-735 SDLLYFHTE
+735 
-744 IKNQSNVP
+744 
-752 FDVDYITFKVVD
+752 KVVRCSN
-764 KKVAKRTA
+764 K
-772 IQEQVLLPVR
+772 ECGMPVFKQ
-782 AYNYVVRVAG
+782 VAG
-792 KKTEQTVFCLPKFT
+792 KLLTDADITDLLTKGKTRTLNGFTSKQGKSFSAAIAFDENFNTKFVFAEHKT
-806 IPDDKELVVE
+806 A
-816 MNEKEGGRHQ
+816 EKRG
-826 SFVVENSDLV
+826 N
-836 RALTINEL
+836 
-844 SVK
+844 VKRYKK

>member
-70 VLVPRQVKT
+70 ILVPRQVKT

-172 DWLVGINGTQALTI
+172 DWLVGINVTQALTI

-258 KDTGSAIITKV
+258 KETGSAIITKV
-269 ATKRKVEKAPL
+269 VTKQKVEKAPL

-285 TLQKEANTQHGFT
+285 TLQKEANSQHGFT

-346 GEKVKLLPG
+346 GEMIKLLPD
-355 SEDYSKNS
+355 SADYSKNS
-363 VNAAKVT
+363 VNGSKVT

-378 ENAAIGLFKDE
+378 ENAVIGLFKDE

-403 FSADCIKDITSVS
+403 FSADCIKDITSVT
-416 AQVDHEVEFGIS
+416 AQVDHDVEFGIS

-442 KGKNKRQDK
+442 KEKNNRLDK
-451 DADATDNEVKDQVIP
+451 DADATDNEVKEQVIP

-495 TLLAAMETAGKEIE
+495 TLLAVMETAGKEIE

-576 ATFDRMIPPH
+576 AELAKIER
-586 GLEVTYDK
+586 GE
-594 TVHILFPA
+594 A
-602 SVKYVDLGSE
+602 S
-612 DLIAG
+612 
-617 KADGA
+617 ADGFTHSIEGYTREITA
-622 ENVIRVKAAV
+622 E
-632 KNFKKETNMSVIT
+632 
-645 EDGSFYTFNVKYAKE
+645 
-660 PLMLNIEMADF
+660 L
-671 IHDGEAVNRPN
+671 
-682 NAQEIYLKE
+682 
-691 LGKESPMLVHL
+691 LGCDRLFS
-702 IMKSIHKE
+702 HKDSCCQCP
-710 NKRKVKHIGSKRFG
+710 KCKQGTMQFFG
-724 IQYLMKGIYVH
+724 
-735 SDLLYFHTE
+735 
-744 IKNQSNVP
+744 
-752 FDVDYITFKVVD
+752 KVVRCSN
-764 KKVAKRTA
+764 K
-772 IQEQVLLPVR
+772 ECGMPVFKQ
-782 AYNYVVRVAG
+782 VAG
-792 KKTEQTVFCLPKFT
+792 KLLTDADITDLLTKGKTRTLNGFTSKQGKSFSAAIAFDENFNTKFVFAERKT
-806 IPDDKELVVE
+806 A
-816 MNEKEGGRHQ
+816 EKRG
-826 SFVVENSDLV
+826 N
-836 RALTINEL
+836 
-844 SVK
+844 VKRYKK

>member
-14 EIAHIVGADKR
+14 EIAHIVGAGKR

-269 ATKRKVEKAPL
+269 TTKRKVEKAPL

-285 TLQKEANTQHGFT
+285 TLQKEANSQHGFT

-442 KGKNKRQDK
+442 KEKNNRQDK
-451 DADATDNEVKDQVIP
+451 DADATDNEVKEQVIP

-475 LSGCTITEG
+475 FSGCTITEG

-576 ATFDRMIPPH
+576 AELAKIER
-586 GLEVTYDK
+586 GE
-594 TVHILFPA
+594 A
-602 SVKYVDLGSE
+602 S
-612 DLIAG
+612 
-617 KADGA
+617 ADGFTHSIEGYTREITA
-622 ENVIRVKAAV
+622 E
-632 KNFKKETNMSVIT
+632 
-645 EDGSFYTFNVKYAKE
+645 
-660 PLMLNIEMADF
+660 L
-671 IHDGEAVNRPN
+671 
-682 NAQEIYLKE
+682 
-691 LGKESPMLVHL
+691 LGCDRLFS
-702 IMKSIHKE
+702 HKDSGCQCP
-710 NKRKVKHIGSKRFG
+710 KCKHGTMQFFG
-724 IQYLMKGIYVH
+724 
-735 SDLLYFHTE
+735 
-744 IKNQSNVP
+744 
-752 FDVDYITFKVVD
+752 KVVRCSN
-764 KKVAKRTA
+764 K
-772 IQEQVLLPVR
+772 ECGMPVFKQ
-782 AYNYVVRVAG
+782 VAG
-792 KKTEQTVFCLPKFT
+792 KLLTDADITDLLTKGKT
-806 IPDDKELVVE
+806 
-816 MNEKEGGRHQ
+816 
-826 SFVVENSDLV
+826 
-836 RALTINEL
+836 
-844 SVK
+844 